1 MIDQKQ
7 RIAILRKNMQRWL
20 DHNKTLTN
28 DSGIY
33 VLERTDENGFHYAYV
48 GQSVHV
54 LTRLAEHLSAS
65 AGVFT
70 SDTQWIDYSLR
81 KHGIYSKD
89 NKHGWKA
96 MQFCYCREALNE
108 AERSTIK
115 AYADAGYQL
124 RNKTIGGQD
133 GDKASLDGGAVRK
146 GYREG
151 VAKGYEKARKEVA
164 KLFEKNLTAEINGKE
179 TANKRKALEKFKTFI
194 GGKNE

>member
-1 MIDQKQ
+1 
-7 RIAILRKNMQRWL
+7 
-20 DHNKTLTN
+20 
-28 DSGIY
+28 
-33 VLERTDENGFHYAYV
+33 
-48 GQSVHV
+48 
-54 LTRLAEHLSAS
+54 
-65 AGVFT
+65 
-70 SDTQWIDYSLR
+70 
-81 KHGIYSKD
+81 
-89 NKHGWKA
+89 